1 MKWEEFEKAGF
12 LPFIEK
18 HEREGTSWET
28 RVIAWKKEFGT
39 SRSIGSLRGQLNRC
53 ILEGSYTAAK
63 TAGFRSSSTNA
74 DTRARAKPVKRL
86 QSEMPRPSQRS
97 PQTKRIPLHR
107 HSVWNVSP
115 NREASPARSS
125 APTLEGSLSLPSM
138 SFERPA
144 LKNYGKEPNV
154 PPPEEV
160 TERLKYCAAFLIIEV
175 CFLKEELQ
183 DIKTF
188 LFHSLGKYK
197 AIHFPSFLNHF
208 DYDLYKTFRQ
218 YVGIIPWA
226 KVFKKAEST
235 ERGQRLWPT
244 GSQDKKLNF
253 RIDKGAKISDTQ
265 HEIIIQANKG
275 ADDPEV
281 KKSAQKD
288 SHRILAKCTINLK
301 KGDGEQ
307 AKSDLEASFRDIE
320 D

>member
-1 MKWEEFEKAGF
+1 MELFALICISMGF
-12 LPFIEK
+12 ILTTAHMCWPIQLHQLSVSPYVYFQNC
-18 HEREGTSWET
+18 HHLDCRSFSFATPVFTTDMTSLSSDFC
-28 RVIAWKKEFGT
+28 A
-39 SRSIGSLRGQLNRC
+39 
-53 ILEGSYTAAK
+53 
-63 TAGFRSSSTNA
+63 SSS
-74 DTRARAKPVKRL
+74 
-86 QSEMPRPSQRS
+86 
-97 PQTKRIPLHR
+97 I
-107 HSVWNVSP
+107 
-115 NREASPARSS
+115 
-125 APTLEGSLSLPSM
+125 SLI
-138 SFERPA
+138 
-144 LKNYGKEPNV
+144 V
-154 PPPEEV
+154 
-160 TERLKYCAAFLIIEV
+160 IIEV

-218 YVGIIPWA
+218 YVGIISWA

-288 SHRILAKCTINLK
+288 SHRILAKCTINPK
-301 KGDGEQ
+301 E
-307 AKSDLEASFRDIE
+307 
-320 D
+320 